1 MKIYFLGVGGGIPSQ
16 NRVSPATAIY
26 FKGKILLFD
35 CGEGTQIQL
44 KRSGLSPQRIIE
56 IFISHLHGDHVLG
69 LPGLLSTMAMLQRT
83 KPLTIY
89 GPPGIKTFIETNLEL
104 THTQL
109 EFDFVINEVEKG
121 TITQQKQYEVECLPA
136 LHNIPAFSY
145 ILRMA
150 DIPGKFY
157 VSKARKL
164 GIPSGPL
171 RKRLQQ
177 GHIITTAAGKRVKP
191 SEVIGPIRKGPI
203 IVYSGDTAPNP
214 KLATK
219 AKNATLLIHDATFS
233 EGHKDKA
240 KEFLHSTAAQAAQI
254 ASKAKAEQLA
264 LVHISPRYV
273 SFETHEKE
281 AREIFPNAFAPN
293 DLEVL
298 ELNPRRKFLARSC

>member
-1 MKIYFLGVGGGIPSQ
+1 
-16 NRVSPATAIY
+16 
-26 FKGKILLFD
+26 
-35 CGEGTQIQL
+35 
-44 KRSGLSPQRIIE
+44 
-56 IFISHLHGDHVLG
+56 
-69 LPGLLSTMAMLQRT
+69 MAMLQRT
-83 KPLTIY
+83 KPLTIH
-89 GPPGIKTFIETNLEL
+89 GPPGIKLFIETILEL
-104 THTQL
+104 TRTQL
-109 EFDFVINEVEKG
+109 EFDFTIKEIEKG
-121 TITQQKQYEVECLPA
+121 TITQQNQYQVECLPA

-177 GHIITTAAGKRVKP
+177 GHAITTAAGNRVRP
-191 SEVIGPIRKGPI
+191 SEVIGPTRKGPV

-254 ASKAKAEQLA
+254 ASNAKVEQLA

-273 SFETHEKE
+273 SFEIHEKE
-281 AREIFPNAFAPN
+281 AREIFLNAFTPN
-293 DLEVL
+293 DLDVL
-298 ELNPRRKFLARSC
+298 ELNPR